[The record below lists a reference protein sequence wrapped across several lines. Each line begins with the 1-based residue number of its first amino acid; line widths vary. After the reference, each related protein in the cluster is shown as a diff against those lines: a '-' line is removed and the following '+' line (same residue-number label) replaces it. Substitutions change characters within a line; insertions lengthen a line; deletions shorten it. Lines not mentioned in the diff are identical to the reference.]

1 MDFNEL
7 KQDAEKLCNELKEK
21 APADLSLLVLSLST
35 IINMMINMFTG
46 VMEQN
51 KASLEQNKKQTATI
65 SDLKQTIK
73 DLQETIKE
81 LQRQLNM
88 DSHNSSKPPS
98 SDGYKKANKNRSL
111 REKTGRKTGGQKGHK
126 GVNMKLPH
134 EPDEVKVHLPEKC
147 KTCPYLSSCSAN
159 GQVFECTEKRYVVEA
174 VINTKVIEHQTVK
187 AIDCPCGESKLKGE
201 FPENVRGYIQYG
213 DSFTAISGL
222 LSTFGAVSTDR
233 IQTIIDGMFN
243 VTLSEGTICSMIEK
257 CALKVKPVVQKI
269 RELLIGS
276 KVVNFDETGVRVEG
290 STQWVHNSSNEKYTY
305 LTVNRKRGQVGIAD
319 NGVITKFTGTAV
331 HDCWGAY
338 WRFENISHAVC
349 CAHLLRELIAAS
361 ENNPTHIWAKRLC
374 NLLITMKS
382 AKEKAIEQNK
392 TCLDASHISSL
403 EREYDDIM
411 AYANMEC
418 PPPDNTEPIKR
429 GKRKKGKERS
439 LIERLIKLKAS
450 VCLFIHNFAVPFDNN
465 QAERDVRNVKTKSKV
480 SGCFRSIKGA
490 QTYLTITSFLSTARK
505 QGIDAFEAL
514 TSAFNGKPEIV
525 LG

>member
-1 MDFNEL
+1 M
-7 KQDAEKLCNELKEK
+7 
-21 APADLSLLVLSLST
+21 
-35 IINMMINMFTG
+35 
-46 VMEQN
+46 
-51 KASLEQNKKQTATI
+51 
-65 SDLKQTIK
+65 
-73 DLQETIKE
+73 
-81 LQRQLNM
+81 
-88 DSHNSSKPPS
+88 
-98 SDGYKKANKNRSL
+98 
-111 REKTGRKTGGQKGHK
+111 
-126 GVNMKLPH
+126 
-134 EPDEVKVHLPEKC
+134 VK
-147 KTCPYLSSCSAN
+147 
-159 GQVFECTEKRYVVEA
+159 A

-187 AIDCPCGESKLKGE
+187 AMDCPCGESKLKGE
-201 FPENVRGYIQYG
+201 FSENVRGYIQYG
-213 DSFTAISGL
+213 DSFTEISEL

-233 IQTIIDGMFN
+233 IQNIIDGMFN

-305 LTVNRKRGQVGIAD
+305 LTVNKKRGQVGIVD
-319 NGVITKFTGTAV
+319 NGGITNFTGTAV

-361 ENNPTHIWAKRLC
+361 ENNPSHIWAKRLS
-374 NLLITMKS
+374 NLLLTMKS
-382 AKEKAIEQNK
+382 AKEKAIEQNQISLK
-392 TCLDASHISSL
+392 DSHISSL
-403 EREYDDIM
+403 EREYDEIM
-411 AYANMEC
+411 DYANMEC

-490 QTYLTITSFLSTARK
+490 QTYLTITSYLSTARK

-514 TSAFNGKPEIV
+514 TSAFNGKTEIV